1 MTDLWRFVRGTNHD
15 VDGEGD
21 GPRERTGASS
31 GRPATADRDVR
42 DARGGNAGESEE
54 SVVTPAT
61 DGGAAARGPPRSE
74 SLSEVAEMLAAVADG
89 DLTRRMDESWGSEGR
104 RAVARE
110 YNRLVDR
117 WSETVTEVER
127 FGGQVRG
134 ATEGVATGMDEAK
147 DASRAVARAVED
159 ISDGARRQHDH
170 IEDITGEM
178 RNLSAATEEV
188 AATADDLT
196 TATAEA
202 TDRGETVDASATE
215 AVEVL
220 AEIDDRMAEA
230 LDRVEDLEDD
240 VEDIESVVEF
250 ITDVASQ
257 THVLSL
263 NASIEAARADKEGA
277 GFAVVAEEVKELA
290 SKTQRATDEITASI
304 DTIREGTEL
313 TASEM
318 RDTRQRVAS
327 GAETITDALDAVA
340 GLVDD
345 LEGASASIEELS
357 EATESQAD
365 ASQEVVGML
374 DDVRGISDD
383 TADAADDV
391 AATARRQTTSLVEA
405 ATSVETL
412 SERTAALDSSMSDVR
427 VRSSRAAA
435 DAETT
440 VRMWHAM
447 GGAKGL
453 LLEELAEEFETET
466 GIPVEM
472 VSKGSYRG
480 TFKATMDAVGSDD
493 SPTVAQLFEIGTTRA
508 LDSGSFV
515 AVESILPDDLV
526 DSLLDPVANYYRH
539 DGRLCSLPFNSSNP
553 VLYVN
558 RDAFRAAGL
567 DPDDPPETIAEVAA
581 ASEQLVDA
589 GVVDAGVTWANYS
602 WFVEQWFAEADQP
615 LVDAENGRRGTPTA
629 ARLASD
635 VGYELFEQWWRLERD
650 GLYHNPGVEAR
661 GEARSCFIDG
671 DVAMLIDST
680 SKRTAVV
687 DGAAETGFDVTTGYF
702 PVLGDRN
709 GVVVGGASLW
719 IPADLPRA
727 EQEAAGRFLAWL
739 AQPAQQ
745 VRWHRETGYFPVH
758 EAAIDDLRREGW
770 FADNPGYATAVRQLM
785 DTRDSPATRGARIGP
800 FDTVRTLVE
809 EAYVDVTRGRDIE
822 SAVDALDEQIEA
834 QLRAYAAET

>member
-15 VDGEGD
+15 ADGEGNE
-21 GPRERTGASS
+21 PREGTGEPSS
-31 GRPATADRDVR
+31 GRTTTADRDVR
-42 DARGGNAGESEE
+42 DAGGRDEAGERDQSTT
-54 SVVTPAT
+54 SPAT
-61 DGGAAARGPPRSE
+61 DGGTAAQGPPQTE
-74 SLSEVAEMLAAVADG
+74 SLSEVAELLAAVADG
-89 DLTRRMDESWGSEGR
+89 DLTRRMDESRGSDER

-117 WSETVTEVER
+117 WSKTVTEVER

-196 TATAEA
+196 KATAEA

-215 AVEVL
+215 AVKVL
-220 AEIDDRMAEA
+220 AEIDNRMAEA

-240 VEDIESVVEF
+240 VEEIESVVEF

-263 NASIEAARADKEGA
+263 NASIEAARADQNGA
-277 GFAVVAEEVKELA
+277 GFAVVADEVKELA
-290 SKTQRATDEITASI
+290 SETQRATDEITASI
-304 DTIREGTEL
+304 GTIREGTER
-313 TASEM
+313 TVSEM
-318 RDTRQRVAS
+318 RDTRQRVES
-327 GAETITDALDAVA
+327 GAETITDALDAIA

-357 EATESQAD
+357 DATESQAD
-365 ASQEVVGML
+365 ASQGVVEML
-374 DDVRGISDD
+374 DDVREISDD

-391 AATARRQTTSLVEA
+391 AATARGQTTSLVEA

-453 LLEELAEEFETET
+453 LLEELADEFEAET
-466 GIPVEM
+466 GVPVEM

-480 TFKATMDAVGSDD
+480 TFNATMDAVGSDD

-558 RDAFRAAGL
+558 RDAFRTAGL
-567 DPDDPPETIAEVAA
+567 DPDEPPQTIAEVAA

-589 GVVDAGVTWANYS
+589 GVV
-602 WFVEQWFAEADQP
+602 
-615 LVDAENGRRGTPTA
+615 
-629 ARLASD
+629 
-635 VGYELFEQWWRLERD
+635 
-650 GLYHNPGVEAR
+650 
-661 GEARSCFIDG
+661 
-671 DVAMLIDST
+671 ST
-680 SKRTAVV
+680 
-687 DGAAETGFDVTTGYF
+687 
-702 PVLGDRN
+702 
-709 GVVVGGASLW
+709 
-719 IPADLPRA
+719 
-727 EQEAAGRFLAWL
+727 
-739 AQPAQQ
+739 
-745 VRWHRETGYFPVH
+745 
-758 EAAIDDLRREGW
+758 
-770 FADNPGYATAVRQLM
+770 
-785 DTRDSPATRGARIGP
+785 
-800 FDTVRTLVE
+800 
-809 EAYVDVTRGRDIE
+809 
-822 SAVDALDEQIEA
+822 
-834 QLRAYAAET
+834 